1 VLGGPDDVGVQS
13 WELHGRWIPKVGV
26 DQYASTLL
34 RWFGATDTQ
43 LDTILPNLRNFS
55 QRQLGFV

>member
-1 VLGGPDDVGVQS
+1 
-13 WELHGRWIPKVGV
+13 LHGRWIPKVGV